1 VVHLKVVTKPV
12 PDRVDDFIAPSCN
25 DDIEIL
31 FQDESILLI
40 NKPSG
45 LLSLSGKNLLNKDSV
60 HFRLVQLFSS
70 VTMVHRLDFGTSGL
84 MVLALKKAVNGNLT
98 RQFQARTVEKTYTA
112 LLQGHMSY
120 NCFSDGCGKIDLPI
134 AKDPPNFPLMKICHK
149 AGKAAVSQF
158 EVLEYLDEPFASR
171 VLFMPLT
178 GRTHQ
183 LRLHSREIGH
193 SILGDDLYGV
203 KEQDEAKR
211 LMLHATTLAFDH
223 PVTGERLEWE
233 CPAPF

>member
-134 AKDPPNFPLMKICHK
+134 AKI
-149 AGKAAVSQF
+149 
-158 EVLEYLDEPFASR
+158 
-171 VLFMPLT
+171 
-178 GRTHQ
+178 HQ
-183 LRLHSREIGH
+183 IFL
-193 SILGDDLYGV
+193 
-203 KEQDEAKR
+203 
-211 LMLHATTLAFDH
+211 
-223 PVTGERLEWE
+223 
-233 CPAPF
+233 

>member
-1 VVHLKVVTKPV
+1 
-12 PDRVDDFIAPSCN
+12 
-25 DDIEIL
+25 
-31 FQDESILLI
+31 
-40 NKPSG
+40 
-45 LLSLSGKNLLNKDSV
+45 
-60 HFRLVQLFSS
+60 
-70 VTMVHRLDFGTSGL
+70 
-84 MVLALKKAVNGNLT
+84 
-98 RQFQARTVEKTYTA
+98 
-112 LLQGHMSY
+112 
-120 NCFSDGCGKIDLPI
+120 
-134 AKDPPNFPLMKICHK
+134 MKICHK